1 MDFRI
6 ERIRKGEFEIHEWDA
21 VRSSI
26 GRQRIIRLQH
36 FPSGD
41 DQLPPPPVQMNWEIN
56 VLPGSIS
63 FRVCETMTILP
74 DERVRDFLERLEQR
88 FRAGL
93 G

>member
-1 MDFRI
+1 MTSCR
-6 ERIRKGEFEIHEWDA
+6 
-21 VRSSI
+21 
-26 GRQRIIRLQH
+26 
-36 FPSGD
+36 
-41 DQLPPPPVQMNWEIN
+41 PPPVQMNWEIN

-63 FRVCETMTILP
+63 FRVCEIMTILP